1 MHSRKKQQNKPR
13 EDKQRS
19 AVDAP
24 FLIIVLIL
32 VVFGLIM
39 LFSASYATALYRFG
53 DSFHFIKDQVLFAVV
68 GVTAMFIASRVDY
81 HIFHRLAWPLMV
93 VSLLLLVVVLFMP
106 ALNNAHRWI
115 QIPGL
120 GTLQPSEI
128 AKFAVIVLFAHI
140 ISINYAKMKTFSYG
154 VIPFMVVLVPIIVL
168 MILEPHLSGTILIV
182 AIGGIMMFVGGTGLK
197 WFGLGGG
204 LVAGGITAAVL
215 AFPDLVPYA
224 MTRIEMW
231 KNPYLDIQGKG
242 HQTVQSLLA
251 IGSGGVTGK
260 GMFSEGAL
268 SQLNWVPEK
277 HTDFIFS
284 AIGEAFGL
292 IGGLTVILLY
302 GLLIWRIIYIGM
314 NAQNQYGTLIC
325 AGVASMFMFHIF
337 ENIGMTM
344 GIMPVTGI
352 PLPFISYGG
361 SSMLTN
367 MLAVGLVMGV
377 KARTRKI
384 Y

>member
-1 MHSRKKQQNKPR
+1 M
-13 EDKQRS
+13 
-19 AVDAP
+19 
-24 FLIIVLIL
+24 
-32 VVFGLIM
+32 
-39 LFSASYATALYRFG
+39 
-53 DSFHFIKDQVLFAVV
+53 
-68 GVTAMFIASRVDY
+68 
-81 HIFHRLAWPLMV
+81 
-93 VSLLLLVVVLFMP
+93 
-106 ALNNAHRWI
+106 
-115 QIPGL
+115 
-120 GTLQPSEI
+120 
-128 AKFAVIVLFAHI
+128 
-140 ISINYAKMKTFSYG
+140 
-154 VIPFMVVLVPIIVL
+154 
-168 MILEPHLSGTILIV
+168 
-182 AIGGIMMFVGGTGLK
+182 
-197 WFGLGGG
+197 
-204 LVAGGITAAVL
+204 
-215 AFPDLVPYA
+215 
-224 MTRIEMW
+224 
-231 KNPYLDIQGKG
+231 
-242 HQTVQSLLA
+242 A